1 MRCGRC
7 GEKNREG
14 RKFCAG
20 CGAGLG
26 WACPFCGFANE
37 ADEGFCGGCGKP
49 RTEAEAKPAPE
60 LASPV
65 RDGAAAAGER
75 RQVAVLFADLSG
87 FTALSARLDAE
98 DLRRLV
104 EEFYARADAIIGR
117 YDGSVDKHIGDAVM
131 ALFGAPVAHGDD
143 SLRAVGAALDIV
155 AAAGEIAEPSGASLA
170 AHVGIAMG
178 EVVAGGIGRGYTVL
192 GDAVN
197 LASRLVGLAGAGEV
211 VIGAE
216 LQRQLEGRIRTAA
229 LPPAR
234 LKGIAQPVVGW
245 RVEGLETRRRA
256 AGPFIGRE
264 TDRRLLTE
272 LLEAC
277 RKGGR
282 GRVALLRGEAG
293 IGKSR
298 LIEETLADA
307 ADRGFATHKA
317 LVLDFG
323 TGKGLD
329 ARGMLTRSLL
339 GLAADSGEAARQRT
353 MDKAAAGDL
362 LRAGEQAS
370 LHDLLDLPYEGEDRA
385 LIQAMDEPTRQLRRR
400 ALLVALMTRQAETR
414 PIVAAVEDL
423 HWADPLLL
431 EDVAALGGATAD
443 APVLLLLS
451 TRPEGDP
458 LDRAWRARLGPAAIS
473 TIDLAP
479 LSPAESA
486 LLAEAH
492 REQGDQR
499 IAACIAR
506 ASGNPFFLEQLLH
519 HSGEAASAAVPASVQ
534 SLVLGRADLLPA
546 AEKRA
551 LQAASVLGQRMSIE
565 ALRHVLAEA
574 GYDAGRLIDQ
584 QFMREDGCELAFVHA
599 LVRDGIYGSLLKT
612 RRRELHRAAAV
623 WYEPRDPALGARHLE
638 LGEDPRAA
646 AAYRAAAEAAAAS
659 HRSVEALDLASRGLA
674 LAVEPELRAALANL
688 VGELQQGLGRTE
700 EAVAAFR
707 IALAAAPAVRPRLRA
722 RLGLAQG
729 LSVLDRLDEARR
741 LLDEA
746 EAEAKA
752 EGLPVELSRLHTLR
766 ANIHFPRGEIDRC
779 LAEHSEALRLAE
791 AAGAGE
797 EQARALGGLA
807 DAYYMRGLYRTT
819 EQMFRRCVELSA
831 AEGFK
836 RIEAANLS
844 MLAIMVM
851 FDLRF
856 AEARTFAERGVR
868 LADQIGH
875 RRAAM
880 IAHHA
885 RYFLCYDL
893 GELAEAGRSVATAL
907 EIAEALQARRF
918 IAEGLIFRAQLQHT
932 AGDARAQETLREAL
946 AMAREHPFYMLPFGL
961 GLQAMMTEDADE
973 RAAALSEG
981 EALIAAGAVSHNIP
995 LFGRYAIEACLLAQ
1009 DWPGAE
1015 HQAAALARGLAAEP
1029 LPMTDF
1035 LVARGRALAASGRG
1049 AANAEEIARLVVQAR
1064 AAGWQMMLPALEAT
1078 AIR

>member
-1 MRCGRC
+1 MRCGGC
-7 GEKNREG
+7 GEENREG
-14 RKFCAG
+14 RRFCAG

-26 WACPFCGFANE
+26 WACRVCGFGNE
-37 ADEGFCGGCGKP
+37 AGESFCGGCGKP
-49 RTEAEAKPAPE
+49 RPEPKPAPE
-60 LASPV
+60 AERP
-65 RDGAAAAGER
+65 AADAAKAAGER

-87 FTALSARLDAE
+87 FTAMCARLDAE

-104 EEFYARADAIIGR
+104 EEFYARADAITAR
-117 YDGSVDKHIGDAVM
+117 YGGSVDKHIGDAVM

-155 AAAGEIAEPSGASLA
+155 AAASEIAEPSGAPLA

-197 LASRLVGLAGAGEV
+197 LAARLVSLAGPGEV
-211 VIGAE
+211 VIGE
-216 LQRQLEGRIRTAA
+216 GLQRQLEGRIRTAA
-229 LPPAR
+229 LAPAR
-234 LKGIAQPVVGW
+234 LKGLAQPVVGW
-245 RVEGLETRRRA
+245 RVEGLEAVRRP

-264 TDRRLLTE
+264 TDRHLLTG

-277 RKGGR
+277 RKDGR
-282 GRVALLRGEAG
+282 GRVAVLRGEAG

-298 LIEETLADA
+298 LIEETMVAA
-307 ADRGFATHKA
+307 ADKGFAVHKA

-339 GLAADSGEAARQRT
+339 GLAPDVGATARRQAVE
-353 MDKAAAGDL
+353 KAAAAEL
-362 LRAGEQAS
+362 LRPEERAS
-370 LHDLLDLPYEGEDRA
+370 LLDLLDLPPEGEERA
-385 LIQAMDEPTRQLRRR
+385 LMQAMDEPTRQLRRR
-400 ALLVALMTRQAETR
+400 ALLAGLLARLARTR
-414 PIVAAVEDL
+414 PVLAAIEDL

-431 EDVAALGGATAD
+431 EDLAMLGSATAE
-443 APVLLLLS
+443 APVLLVLS

-486 LLAEAH
+486 RLAAAH
-492 REQGDQR
+492 REQGDQQR

-506 ASGNPFFLEQLLH
+506 AGGNPFFLEQLLR
-519 HSGEAASAAVPASVQ
+519 HSGDMAGAVVPASVQ

-551 LQAASVLGQRMSIE
+551 LQAASVLGQRMPIE
-565 ALRHVLAEA
+565 ALRHLLGEA
-574 GYDAGRLIDQ
+574 GYDAAQLIDQ
-584 QFMREDGCELAFVHA
+584 QFMRQEGRELAFVHA
-599 LVRDGIYGSLLKT
+599 LVRDGIYGSLLKA

-623 WYEPRDPALGARHLE
+623 WYEPRDLALGARHLE

-646 AAYRAAAEAAAAS
+646 PAYLAAAEAATAGY
-659 HRSVEALDLASRGLA
+659 RSVEALDLASRGLA
-674 LAVEPELRAALANL
+674 LAAAPETRTALANL

-700 EAVAAFR
+700 QAVAAFR
-707 IALAAAPAVRPRLRA
+707 LALEDAPAGRLRLRA

-729 LSVLDRLDEARR
+729 LSVLDRLDEAVR

-746 EAEAKA
+746 EAEATA
-752 EGLPVELSRLHTLR
+752 EGMSVELSRLHTLR
-766 ANIHFPRGEIDRC
+766 ANIHFPRGEFERC

-791 AAGAGE
+791 AVGAGE

-807 DAYYMRGLYRTT
+807 DACYMRGHYRTT
-819 EQMFRRCVELSA
+819 EKMFRRCVELSA

-844 MLAIMVM
+844 MLAVMVM

-856 AEARTFAERGVR
+856 AEARALAERGVH

-885 RYFLCYDL
+885 RFFLCYEIGDL
-893 GELAEAGRSVATAL
+893 VEAGRSVATAF
-907 EIAEALQARRF
+907 EIAESLQARRF
-918 IAEGLIFRAQLQHT
+918 IAESLMFQAMLEHA
-932 AGDARAQETLREAL
+932 AGDPRARETLRQAL
-946 AMAREHPFYMLPFGL
+946 AVAREHPFYMLPFGL
-961 GLQAMMTEDADE
+961 GLLAMMTEDADE
-973 RAAALSEG
+973 RAAALAEG
-981 EALIAAGAVSHNIP
+981 EALIAAGAVTHNIP
-995 LFGRYAIEACLLAQ
+995 LFGRYAIEACLLAK
-1009 DWPGAE
+1009 DWSGAE
-1015 HQAAALARGLAAEP
+1015 RHATALARGMSAEP

-1035 LVARGRALAASGRG
+1035 LVARGRALAAVGRG
-1049 AANAEEIARLVVQAR
+1049 KRDADEISRLLAAAR
-1064 AAGWQMMLPALEAT
+1064 ATGWRMMLPMLDAA